1 MTIQCLRCLTIEE
14 NRQECL
20 NSSLS
25 INEENMFLVD
35 QMDDDSDVNFQD
47 EENTNPSAARIDELE
62 RQLEEAQSLCEERF
76 DQLMLC
82 RADLDNLLKRS
93 FREKE
98 DTVRYAS
105 EKLVHKLLPVL
116 DSIEQAATHDQGL
129 KVLHMQLLGV
139 LSSEGLDPIDAVGKK
154 FDPYQHEALFQVK
167 RDDLDEDIV
176 AEEIQKGYTFNSRVI
191 RFSKVAVNKHMKA
204 EGCN

>member
-1 MTIQCLRCLTIEE
+1 
-14 NRQECL
+14 
-20 NSSLS
+20 
-25 INEENMFLVD
+25 
-35 QMDDDSDVNFQD
+35 MDDHTAVSAQD
-47 EENTNPSAARIDELE
+47 EEEDESSLTARIDELE
-62 RQLEEAQSLCEERF
+62 GKLVEMQILSEERL
-76 DQLMLC
+76 DQLMRC
-82 RADLDNLLKRS
+82 RADLDNLMKRS
-93 FREKE
+93 VREKE

-105 EKLVHKLLPVL
+105 EKLVQKLLPVL
-116 DSIEQAATHDQGL
+116 DSLEQAAKHDEGQ

-139 LSSEGLDPIDAVGKK
+139 LSTEGLVPIEAVGKK
-154 FDPYQHEALFQVK
+154 FDPYRHEALFQVK